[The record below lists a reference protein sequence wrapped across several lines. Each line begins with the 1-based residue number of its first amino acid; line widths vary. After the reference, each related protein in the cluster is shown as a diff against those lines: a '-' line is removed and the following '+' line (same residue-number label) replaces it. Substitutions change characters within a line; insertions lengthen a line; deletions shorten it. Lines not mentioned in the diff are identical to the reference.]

1 MKKVFIY
8 VGHSNWGKSMA
19 LKMLT
24 GGSSHQKTV
33 AISGINVRVRKMSN
47 DDDENDKDGLLKWV
61 QRFPNLN
68 FERFVIALCPNIFPI
83 QGKASFKENMATD
96 ILIELKKTNQLYFF
110 VQEQKYSNPSMLIS
124 QNEINWLVNFGTV
137 EILKGQHE
145 HNVRAEKFELFVKTY
160 I

>member
-24 GGSSHQKTV
+24 GGNSRQKTV
-33 AISGINVRVRKMSN
+33 AISGIDVKVRKMSN
-47 DDDENDKDGLLKWV
+47 DDDGTGLLKWV
-61 QRFPNLN
+61 QRFPNLK
-68 FERFVIALCPNIFPI
+68 FESFVIAFCPTIFPI
-83 QGKASFKENMATD
+83 AGEASFKEHMAND
-96 ILIELKKTNQLYFF
+96 ILIELQKTNQLYFF

-124 QNEINWLVNFGTV
+124 PNEINWLANFGTI
-137 EILKGQHE
+137 EIIKGQYE
-145 HNVRAEKFELFVKTY
+145 HNIRAEKFELFIKTY